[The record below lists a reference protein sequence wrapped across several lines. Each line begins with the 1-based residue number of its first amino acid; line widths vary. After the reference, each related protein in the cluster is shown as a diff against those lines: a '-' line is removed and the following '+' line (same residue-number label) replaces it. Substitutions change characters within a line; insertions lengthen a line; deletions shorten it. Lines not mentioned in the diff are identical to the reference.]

1 MGSVSMTPNSAG
13 AGAARERAR
22 SNPPSAP
29 SSNNSDSNSGSSN
42 SNGGG
47 NRARSET
54 GPAEMQPTPTQMQAG
69 RIQRPSRA
77 LSAPVGVPESLLQ
90 AYPDPVVAPSQATR
104 ERRASAELSSLGSL
118 TGTSPPKAATAIA
131 GPAVPKGKGGK
142 LPRRKS
148 SPKRMLGFGRRTSN
162 PDASG
167 MADDDG
173 AGGAV
178 GAAAADGRMLAAPA
192 ARSES
197 ANSVASTSSAS
208 GNGNGGEGAA
218 VDPPQQISPPAPP
231 LVSPAKIKKFE
242 TLLEMPVKNCYCLCW
257 HLNPPPPFGTGVPE
271 RASLGAWCPWVCG
284 DEARLLAALSC

>member
-1 MGSVSMTPNSAG
+1 MGSMSMTPNSAA
-13 AGAARERAR
+13 AGATRERAR

-29 SSNNSDSNSGSSN
+29 SSNNSDSNS
-42 SNGGG
+42 NGGG

-54 GPAEMQPTPTQMQAG
+54 GPAQMQPTPTQIQAG
-69 RIQRPSRA
+69 RIQRPNRA

-104 ERRASAELSSLGSL
+104 ERRASAELSSVGSL

-131 GPAVPKGKGGK
+131 GPAIPKGKSGK

-162 PDASG
+162 PDVSSV
-167 MADDDG
+167 ADDDG

-178 GAAAADGRMLAAPA
+178 GTGADGRMLAAPA

-197 ANSVASTSSAS
+197 ANSAASTSSAS

-231 LVSPAKIKKFE
+231 LVSPAKIKKFK
-242 TLLEMPVKNCYCLCW
+242 TLLEMPVENCYCLCW
-257 HLNPPPPFGTGVPE
+257 HLTPPSPFGTSVLE
-271 RASLGAWCPWVCG
+271 RASPGAWCPWVCG
-284 DEARLLAALSC
+284 DETCLLAALSC

>member
-1 MGSVSMTPNSAG
+1 MTPNSAG

-148 SPKRMLGFGRRTSN
+148 SPKM
-162 PDASG
+162 
-167 MADDDG
+167 
-173 AGGAV
+173 
-178 GAAAADGRMLAAPA
+178 AAPA